1 MPPPKMIY
9 LASPYSDDNPAVM
22 EERAQET
29 TEFVARMT
37 ALGHLIYSPIT
48 YYHTIAQVMSL
59 PTDAEFWWGFNRDM
73 LNRCHEMYVL
83 EIDGWSASVGVD
95 KEIEYCKLIGKTYH
109 FIQTDGVMVP

>member
-59 PTDAEFWWGFNRDM
+59 PTDA
-73 LNRCHEMYVL
+73 
-83 EIDGWSASVGVD
+83 ASVGVD